1 MVAIYAVDSTD
12 RSVLISNSENAR
24 LMASLRPPTSER
36 TGLDFSKLKHDIL
49 ESAKNELLCLH

>member
-49 ESAKNELLCLH
+49 ESAKNELLC